1 MYYLIILKTRQML
14 STVCFAGP
22 VGTTTTT
29 LKKGNLE
36 IIHFNTTMIGLLWHF
51 VTHTANQTNICHW
64 EVLKEQ
70 LKTTTFFLNFQ
81 VKHSGKPWG
90 QLYRYLLMLFVKV
103 IKTILVRVA
112 MGGSITP
119 RNLCGL
125 SLSPHFLSLYTVYYQ
140 LNAKFPSLQVALT

>member
-1 MYYLIILKTRQML
+1 ML

-64 EVLKEQ
+64 EALKEQ
-70 LKTTTFFLNFQ
+70 FKTTTFFLNFQ
-81 VKHSGKPWG
+81 VKHSGKP
-90 QLYRYLLMLFVKV
+90 
-103 IKTILVRVA
+103 
-112 MGGSITP
+112 
-119 RNLCGL
+119 
-125 SLSPHFLSLYTVYYQ
+125 
-140 LNAKFPSLQVALT
+140 